1 MARKYMKIRRVV
13 IPFLTL
19 AIMLSQL
26 SGCAVVSPSD
36 IVDNPDDV
44 TLVIEEPD
52 LDDIEADKNTIEI
65 DGKQYD
71 INGTVHSDVPQ
82 KTEVLLTTEE
92 LHALFKKEYDTERYA
107 KSNLYA
113 DQYKDFYLKLPAR
126 EVGTQ
131 VDANVYSYIES
142 AVNGAEYEGKILPDD
157 GFEQYVE
164 WREAL
169 EKSTSGGNSQSGN
182 TSGNNSGNTSNS
194 GGQSQQKPSGGNGS
208 SGNSSGSSGNSN
220 GSSGNNGGYSDNVY
234 DGATVIREVPDNSD
248 FGESSVKQEYEKPSY
263 DIVG

>member
-26 SGCAVVSPSD
+26 SGCAVVSPED

-52 LDDIEADKNTIEI
+52 LDTETDKNTVDI

-71 INGTVHSDVPQ
+71 ISDTANSNVPQ

-92 LHALFKKEYDTERYA
+92 LHALFKKEYDTERFA

-113 DQYKDFYLKLPAR
+113 DQYKDFYMKLPAR
-126 EVGTQ
+126 EIGTQ

-142 AVNGAEYEGKILPDD
+142 TVKGAGYEGKILPDD
-157 GFEQYVE
+157 GFEQYVA

-169 EKSTSGGNSQSGN
+169 EKGSSSGN
-182 TSGNNSGNTSNS
+182 NQSGNNSGNTGNTSNETQKPS
-194 GGQSQQKPSGGNGS
+194 TKPSGGSNNSSGGSSNNGGS
-208 SGNSSGSSGNSN
+208 SGGSQGGTSQNGDPTANIRN
-220 GSSGNNGGYSDNVY
+220 GS
-234 DGATVIREVPDNSD
+234 GATDVPEGGLDHD
-248 FGESSVKQEYEKPSY
+248 IYAPPSY
-263 DIVG
+263 EIVG